1 MTNFEPFTDYWSQVI
16 NPLEQQGLLLIN
28 ASKCEALVARSA
40 FYVAACI
47 AESELE
53 DTAPSARAL
62 MIKKMAALVK
72 NLRMYIMYLA
82 SAAEGQPMKHKPDI
96 AIHVF
101 SDTDFSAAT
110 RPLPL
115 YSILLRRRRSWHTL
129 WLFPTDHFDVV
140 VHNGKLTSKQ
150 ANE

>member
-1 MTNFEPFTDYWSQVI
+1 MKDLTPFIEYFDQVI
-16 NPLEQQGLLLIN
+16 KPLQKQGLLVL
-28 ASKCEALVARSA
+28 SPEKREVLVARSA

-47 AESELE
+47 AESELA

-72 NLRMYIMYLA
+72 GLRMYIMYLA

-101 SDTDFSAAT
+101 SDTDFDVTT
-110 RPLPL
+110 RPFPI
-115 YSILLRRRRSWHTL
+115 YSILLLRRRSWRTL

-150 ANE
+150 VNK